1 MIWIAPLASALPFLV
16 AQAVDPPVLDSQD
29 TLNSQDN
36 GLDLVATESAHFTG
50 NVLKHVAERSATF
63 SLSVVEIMVRA
74 SGQDLN
80 GIPAVA
86 HSLLAIGILL
96 MIVGGFAWWST
107 RLIRAYL
114 SPQRRSRPFLIRALL
129 ISIIRPLRF
138 LIWIYGGFVAV
149 APLLIFLE
157 GQSQLTGAQM
167 FGMLH
172 YVIVASTLG
181 GLVWF
186 LLAALAHVSHRIR
199 ALARRDHSP
208 SLLATIGIPL
218 VVNCLDVIVP
228 LTAVIL
234 FLELVPVPSS
244 LQSGVTGISAI
255 VIILTLAWCWHSCWS
270 SWMISSLSRFDISA
284 ADNLRA
290 RTIYTQV
297 YVIQRIGL
305 FILGL
310 ITIAGILLVFPAVR
324 QLGQALLAS
333 AGAAGIIL
341 GFALQRTL
349 GNLFAGI
356 LIAFTQPIRLDDVVI
371 VEGEW
376 GWIEEITLTYVVVKV
391 WDWRRWY
398 CRSVY
403 FIEQPFQNW
412 TRTSASII
420 GTIFMYVDYT
430 IPVEDLRSEFEAI
443 VKKHPLWDR
452 RVYCLQ
458 VTELKERTVE
468 LRVLVSAVDSP
479 KAWDLRC
486 DVREAMLKFVQHRY
500 PECLPV
506 FRLDTGKP
514 IPTNGHVTP
523 RLSDSSKHL
532 MVDEIRDIETT

>member
-1 MIWIAPLASALPFLV
+1 
-16 AQAVDPPVLDSQD
+16 
-29 TLNSQDN
+29 
-36 GLDLVATESAHFTG
+36 
-50 NVLKHVAERSATF
+50 
-63 SLSVVEIMVRA
+63 
-74 SGQDLN
+74 
-80 GIPAVA
+80 
-86 HSLLAIGILL
+86 
-96 MIVGGFAWWST
+96 
-107 RLIRAYL
+107 
-114 SPQRRSRPFLIRALL
+114 
-129 ISIIRPLRF
+129 
-138 LIWIYGGFVAV
+138 
-149 APLLIFLE
+149 
-157 GQSQLTGAQM
+157 
-167 FGMLH
+167 MLH

-255 VIILTLAWCWHSCWS
+255 VIILTLAWVLAQLLVKLDD
-270 SWMISSLSRFDISA
+270 IILSRFDISA

-391 WDWRRWY
+391 WDWRRLVLPI
-398 CRSVY
+398 SY

-532 MVDEIRDIETT
+532 MADEIRDIETTD

>member
-1 MIWIAPLASALPFLV
+1 MTWIAPLASALPFSV
-16 AQAVDPPVLDSQD
+16 AQAVDPPFPASQN
-29 TLNSQDN
+29 TLNNQNN
-36 GLDLVATESAHFTG
+36 GLDLVATESARFTG
-50 NVLKHVAERSATF
+50 DVLKHIAEGSASF

-74 SGQDLN
+74 IGQDLN
-80 GIPAVA
+80 GIPAVV

-96 MIVGGFAWWST
+96 MIVGSFAWWST

-129 ISIIRPLRF
+129 ISVIRPLRF
-138 LIWIYGGFVAV
+138 LIWVYGGFVAV
-149 APLLIFLE
+149 APLLIYLE

-167 FGMLH
+167 FGVLH
-172 YVIVASTLG
+172 YVIVASTIG

-199 ALARRDHSP
+199 ALARRDRSA
-208 SLLATIGIPL
+208 SLLVTIGIPL
-218 VVNCLDVIVP
+218 VVSCLDVIVP
-228 LTAVIL
+228 LTAVIV
-234 FLELVPVPSS
+234 FLELVPVPST
-244 LQSGVTGISAI
+244 LQSGVTGVSAI
-255 VIILTLAWCWHSCWS
+255 VIILTLAWVLGQLLVKLDD
-270 SWMISSLSRFDISA
+270 IILSRFDISA

-297 YVIQRIGL
+297 YVVQRIGL

-310 ITIAGILLVFPAVR
+310 LTFAGILLVFPEVR

-376 GWIEEITLTYVVVKV
+376 GWIEEITLTYVVIKV
-391 WDWRRWY
+391 WDWRRLVLPI
-398 CRSVY
+398 SY

-430 IPVEDLRSEFEAI
+430 IPVEDLRSEFETI
-443 VKKHPLWDR
+443 VKKHPLWDG

-486 DVREAMLKFVQHRY
+486 DVREAMLKLVQHRY

-506 FRLDTGKP
+506 FRLDSGKP
-514 IPTNGHVTP
+514 IPANGHATP
-523 RLSDSSKHL
+523 RMSESTKHL
-532 MVDEIRDIETT
+532 MAAEIRDIET